1 VVRPVVKRY
10 AVVGSSYMASIEFG
24 DRIKTASLL
33 QYGASGD
40 PKSPHFFDQAKLLS
54 ERRLKEAWFY
64 WDDVLAHAK
73 QSYHPGEE
81 ATSQSAASN

>member
-1 VVRPVVKRY
+1 MLKRY

-24 DRIKTASLL
+24 ERIRTKSLL
-33 QYGASGD
+33 QYGSSGNPD
-40 PKSPHFFDQAKLLS
+40 SPHFFDQAKLLS
-54 ERRLKEAWFY
+54 ERKLKDAWFY

-81 ATSQSAASN
+81 SAPQQALSNR